1 MGLIPPSSL
10 TWDVHDGQER
20 GRVES
25 RESRVEL
32 FGLEDA
38 AGNREQGSSP
48 IGSSMKGRIA
58 VWLQLGILGLVIGL
72 LGVTQFRTQSN
83 IAKAIQEQSPV
94 NQAQVISNL
103 LEANTALDREVQSLE
118 EQLAKYSQ
126 GLERSGLEALVG
138 DLNRLKVVN
147 GLVEVWGPGVE
158 VSVGARFQAEEA
170 HDIIN
175 ELRNAGAEALSLNG
189 QRLIA
194 GSILSQSQDREG
206 LVLDGTTLSPP
217 YVFQA
222 LGDVQTMEV
231 ALERKGGIIPLLRY
245 TYPQSRIN
253 VLRVDRMV
261 LPVYQG
267 KYVYRFARPAE

>member
-1 MGLIPPSSL
+1 
-10 TWDVHDGQER
+10 
-20 GRVES
+20 
-25 RESRVEL
+25 
-32 FGLEDA
+32 
-38 AGNREQGSSP
+38 
-48 IGSSMKGRIA
+48 MKGRIA

>member
-1 MGLIPPSSL
+1 
-10 TWDVHDGQER
+10 
-20 GRVES
+20 
-25 RESRVEL
+25 
-32 FGLEDA
+32 
-38 AGNREQGSSP
+38 
-48 IGSSMKGRIA
+48 MKMRIA

>member
-1 MGLIPPSSL
+1 
-10 TWDVHDGQER
+10 
-20 GRVES
+20 
-25 RESRVEL
+25 
-32 FGLEDA
+32 
-38 AGNREQGSSP
+38 
-48 IGSSMKGRIA
+48 
-58 VWLQLGILGLVIGL
+58 LQLGILGLVIGL

>member
-1 MGLIPPSSL
+1 
-10 TWDVHDGQER
+10 
-20 GRVES
+20 
-25 RESRVEL
+25 
-32 FGLEDA
+32 
-38 AGNREQGSSP
+38 
-48 IGSSMKGRIA
+48 MKGRIA

-158 VSVGARFQAEEA
+158 VSVGARLQAEEA

-194 GSILSQSQDREG
+194 GSILSQSRDREG